1 MTALVDL
8 GDERL
13 RRDVERLH
21 RQSLRVLLE
30 FLVEI
35 RRERMLR
42 ADIEE
47 RVGRYAELDQAPSSA
62 GGAQFPQR
70 AIDDP
75 HPHPR
80 ASLKLAKVR
89 HIKTAR
95 GLAPCCRRS

>member
-13 RRDVERLH
+13 CRDVERLH

-47 RVGRYAELDQAPSSA
+47 RVGRYAELDPGAVEA
-62 GGAQFPQR
+62 LGGAQFP
-70 AIDDP
+70 
-75 HPHPR
+75 PR
-80 ASLKLAKVR
+80 GNR
-89 HIKTAR
+89 
-95 GLAPCCRRS
+95 